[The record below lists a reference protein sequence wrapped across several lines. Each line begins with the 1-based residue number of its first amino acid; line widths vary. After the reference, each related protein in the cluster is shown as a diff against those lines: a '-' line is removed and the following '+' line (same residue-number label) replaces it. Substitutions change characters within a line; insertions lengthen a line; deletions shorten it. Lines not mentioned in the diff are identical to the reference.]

1 MKLGVH
7 CCYIVK
13 SHDKDIRQ
21 NTDAYAEVL
30 DDDELV
36 EYVNGNQQL
45 WKAELHDRF
54 SSIHE
59 VSRKYMLGVKNVHL
73 PSEALGRLSP
83 TRFLNITVPD
93 SFDAREWWPECE
105 SVGFVRDQSS
115 CGSCWAFGAAEA
127 ITDRICIAS
136 KGTFKPT
143 ISSNEILSCCEI
155 CGDGCRGGYPIRAWD
170 YWVKHGVVTGGEYG
184 TNVSS
189 DTTESLAKMNDHP
202 MDVEIPGL
210 ISYGIHSDELSI
222 RKELLTYGPI
232 EVAFLVYMDFFH
244 YKSGIYKHTAGAF
257 AGGHAVKLIGWGE
270 ENGTPYWLIANSWG
284 RDWGDKGFFKI
295 LRGSNECEIEGGAVA
310 GVPRI

>member
-1 MKLGVH
+1 
-7 CCYIVK
+7 
-13 SHDKDIRQ
+13 
-21 NTDAYAEVL
+21 
-30 DDDELV
+30 
-36 EYVNGNQQL
+36 
-45 WKAELHDRF
+45 
-54 SSIHE
+54 
-59 VSRKYMLGVKNVHL
+59 MLGVKNVHL
-73 PSEALGRLSP
+73 SSEVLGRLSP

-93 SFDAREWWPECE
+93 SFDARQWWPECE

-143 ISSNEILSCCEI
+143 ISSNELLSCCKT

-170 YWVKHGVVTGGEYG
+170 YWVEHGVVTGGEYG
-184 TNVSS
+184 TNNTCLPYPFPSCRKRGNH
-189 DTTESLAKMNDHP
+189 SLPAQCSHAPFETPKCKRMCDRNYKEDYEADKHY
-202 MDVEIPGL
+202 GL

-244 YKSGIYKHTAGAF
+244 YKSGIYRHTAGGF

-284 RDWGDKGFFKI
+284 RDWGDKGMNCDV
-295 LRGSNECEIEGGAVA
+295 LRGSSKFSAGQTSAKSKEARWQVYQGFEKLEGL
-310 GVPRI
+310 RS